1 MQSSQEKKKTIV
13 MQNFIGDNKV
23 HCGLCENVELK
34 DAMVFEKGVYRLWWE
49 HAHLL
54 VSNTMT

>member
-13 MQNFIGDNKV
+13 MQNFRGDNKV

-34 DAMVFEKGVYRLWWE
+34 NAMVFEKGVYRL
-49 HAHLL
+49 
-54 VSNTMT
+54 